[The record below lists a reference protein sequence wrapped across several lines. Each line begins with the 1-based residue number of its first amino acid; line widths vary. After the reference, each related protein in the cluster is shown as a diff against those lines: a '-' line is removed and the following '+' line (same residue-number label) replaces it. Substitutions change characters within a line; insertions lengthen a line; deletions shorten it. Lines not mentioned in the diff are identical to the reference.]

1 MFAQA
6 TFGDEAVRTHT
17 HGRRP
22 APMTEAARQKM
33 VERVRGL
40 LRMAED
46 PSVTD
51 AESQAFTAKAAELMT
66 RHAIQEAEARA
77 ERGEEPDAISRM
89 DHVVTGLGGHGKAR
103 VKALA
108 DIAAAYGCQSA
119 VRGNTSDTT
128 DRTIILVGTVDALEA
143 LQLLFPSISNQME
156 ASAKFMS
163 STHVADIRELRNYT
177 RSELETERKRY
188 YRSFVRAYGQ
198 AVAERIREFR
208 ARMQENAAQDE
219 ADGDSGE
226 QGSQEA
232 SSRGADLV
240 LREDVHR
247 VQEEFQKQ
255 FPQLRKHRPERT
267 HSAAGYRAG
276 YRRGRQAE
284 LGLETTV
291 ESGGKETSPLP
302 ENAEKAGQ
310 GSTR

>member
-1 MFAQA
+1 
-6 TFGDEAVRTHT
+6 
-17 HGRRP
+17 
-22 APMTEAARQKM
+22 M

-89 DHVVTGLGGHGKAR
+89 DHVVSGAGGHGKAR
-103 VKALA
+103 VRALA

-128 DRTIILVGTVDALEA
+128 ERTIILVGTVDSLEA

-163 STHVADIRELRNYT
+163 SIHVANIRELRNYT
-177 RSELETERKRY
+177 RSVLETERKRY

-208 ARMQENAAQDE
+208 ARMQESAGTPDA
-219 ADGDSGE
+219 DSGPE
-226 QGSQEA
+226 GSSSQEQ
-232 SSRGADLV
+232 SSRGTDLV

-276 YRRGRQAE
+276 YRRGQQAE
-284 LGLETTV
+284 LGLETPV
-291 ESGGKETSPLP
+291 ESGEDNTSSLP
-302 ENAEKAGQ
+302 ESAETAGQ
-310 GSTR
+310 SSTG

>member
-1 MFAQA
+1 
-6 TFGDEAVRTHT
+6 
-17 HGRRP
+17 
-22 APMTEAARQKM
+22 MTEAARQKM

-46 PSVTD
+46 PAVTD

-66 RHAIQEAEARA
+66 RHAIAEAEARA

-89 DHVVTGLGGHGKAR
+89 DYTVSGVGGHGKAR

-119 VRGNTSDTT
+119 VRGNSSENT
-128 DRTIILVGTVDALEA
+128 DRTIILVGTTNALEA
-143 LQLLFPSISNQME
+143 LRMLMPSISMQME
-156 ASAKFMS
+156 ASARFMS
-163 STHVADIRELRNYT
+163 STHVSDIRELRNYT

-208 ARMQENAAQDE
+208 ARLQETVSSETGAGGVT
-219 ADGDSGE
+219 DGDGE
-226 QGSQEA
+226 NST
-232 SSRGADLV
+232 RGAELV
-240 LREDVHR
+240 LRDDLHR
-247 VQEEFQKQ
+247 VNEEFHKQ

-284 LGLETTV
+284 LGLETPVT
-291 ESGGKETSPLP
+291 SGGTSTL
-302 ENAEKAGQ
+302 AEGE
-310 GSTR
+310 

>member
-1 MFAQA
+1 
-6 TFGDEAVRTHT
+6 
-17 HGRRP
+17 
-22 APMTEAARQKM
+22 M

-46 PSVTD
+46 PAVTD

-66 RHAIQEAEARA
+66 RHAIAEAEARA

-89 DHVVTGLGGHGKAR
+89 DYPVSGVGGHGKAR
-103 VKALA
+103 VRALA

-119 VRGNTSDTT
+119 VRGNTSENTE
-128 DRTIILVGTVDALEA
+128 RLMILVGTVSALDALRM
-143 LQLLFPSISNQME
+143 LLPSISMQME

-163 STHVADIRELRNYT
+163 SAHVSDIRELRNYT

-208 ARMQENAAQDE
+208 ARLQEMSSHDVS
-219 ADGDSGE
+219 GGRSGE
-226 QGSQEA
+226 DGESR
-232 SSRGADLV
+232 RGAELV
-240 LREDVHR
+240 LRDDVHR
-247 VQEEFQKQ
+247 VNEEFHRQ

-267 HSAAGYRAG
+267 HSPAGYRAG

-284 LGLETTV
+284 LGLDTPVGGGGTSALA
-291 ESGGKETSPLP
+291 ESD
-302 ENAEKAGQ
+302 
-310 GSTR
+310 

>member
-1 MFAQA
+1 
-6 TFGDEAVRTHT
+6 
-17 HGRRP
+17 
-22 APMTEAARQKM
+22 
-33 VERVRGL
+33 
-40 LRMAED
+40 MAED

-66 RHAIQEAEARA
+66 RHAIAEAEARA

-89 DHVVTGLGGHGKAR
+89 DYSVPGVGGHGKAR
-103 VKALA
+103 VRALA

-119 VRGNTSDTT
+119 VRGNSSENTE
-128 DRTIILVGTVDALEA
+128 RVIILVGTVDALDA
-143 LQLLFPSISNQME
+143 LRMLMPSISMQME

-163 STHVADIRELRNYT
+163 SSHVTDIRELRNYT

-208 ARMQENAAQDE
+208 ARLQETS
-219 ADGDSGE
+219 GSSDSNGSPGAEGGE
-226 QGSQEA
+226 SP
-232 SSRGADLV
+232 RGADLV

-247 VQEEFQKQ
+247 VSEEFQKQ

-284 LGLETTV
+284 LGLDTPV
-291 ESGGKETSPLP
+291 GSGGTSTLSGG
-302 ENAEKAGQ
+302 E
-310 GSTR
+310 